1 MLLDGSPPGSPWC
14 AAICNAANRPA
25 SNRHSTPNVFR
36 ARFALLQRAD
46 HLNEHDQARLAQLF
60 DTHPRLRAGWDALQ
74 ELHGLYQADDH
85 DGALEALDRFTDL
98 YATGQLGEFHH
109 IVDTIIAGGNEIF
122 AWHENGRPSNDRIE
136 GTNNLL
142 QVLRR
147 VAHGFTNPNNFAARA
162 LLVT

>member
-1 MLLDGSPPGSPWC
+1 MP
-14 AAICNAANRPA
+14 
-25 SNRHSTPNVFR
+25 
-36 ARFALLQRAD
+36 
-46 HLNEHDQARLAQLF
+46 
-60 DTHPRLRAGWDALQ
+60 LQ

-98 YATGQLGEFHH
+98 YATSELPEFHH

-122 AWHENGRPSNDRIE
+122 AWHQNGRPSNDRIE

-147 VAHGFTNPNNFAARA
+147 VAHGFTNPNNYAARA
-162 LLVT
+162 LLAT